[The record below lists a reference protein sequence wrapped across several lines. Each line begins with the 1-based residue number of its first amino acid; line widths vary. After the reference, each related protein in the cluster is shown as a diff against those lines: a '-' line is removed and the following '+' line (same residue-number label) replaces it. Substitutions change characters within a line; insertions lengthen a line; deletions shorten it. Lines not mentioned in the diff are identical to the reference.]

1 MLYLYLFTEYFSGLY
16 LASTTLA
23 AISDLMVI
31 LCLTDNRE
39 GFRARSHQA
48 GHDDDLQGR
57 ESRWLNYGPSSI
69 ILKWCR
75 TYVRMGRPREQ

>member
-39 GFRARSHQA
+39 GFRARSH
-48 GHDDDLQGR
+48 
-57 ESRWLNYGPSSI
+57 
-69 ILKWCR
+69 
-75 TYVRMGRPREQ
+75 